1 MIKSFLEE
9 LDSVIARDPAAGGRI
24 GVLFLYP
31 SVHVM
36 LAYRI
41 SHKIWRMG
49 LRFPARFLMQLA
61 RWMTGIEIHPA
72 AQIGRRFFIDHGM
85 GVVIGETAIIGHDV
99 TFYHGVTMGGVLPS
113 VDSDSQRQ
121 IKRHPTIGNDV
132 IVGAGAQVLGPITIG
147 KCARI
152 GANSVVVKDVADGIT
167 VTGIP
172 ARPVAAKKPGD
183 ALTFSAYGTPTDG
196 SMDTRDRAIAG
207 LLDEVQSLRTRLNAI
222 EDTSAHD
229 ADDTAGT
236 GEDKKTSQKS
246 QAKNRAKRPLV

>member
-1 MIKSFLEE
+1 MIKSFLNE
-9 LDSVIARDPAAGGRI
+9 LDAVIARDPAAGSKL

-36 LAYRI
+36 IAYRL
-41 SHKIWRMG
+41 SHKLWRLG
-49 LRFPARFLMQLA
+49 AKFPARFIMQFA
-61 RWMTGIEIHPA
+61 RWFTGIEIHPG

-85 GVVIGETAIIGHDV
+85 GVVIGETAVIGDDV

-121 IKRHPTIGNDV
+121 VKRHPTIGNDV
-132 IVGAGAQVLGPITIG
+132 IVGAGAQVLGAITIG

-172 ARPVAAKKPGD
+172 ARPVSAKKPGENP
-183 ALTFSAYGTPTDG
+183 TFSAYGTPIDG
-196 SMDTRDRAIAG
+196 TIDARDKAIAG
-207 LLDEVQSLRTRLNAI
+207 LLDEVQSLRSRLNAI
-222 EDTSAHD
+222 EEDTQD
-229 ADDTAGT
+229 QDKPQQ
-236 GEDKKTSQKS
+236 GERSKS
-246 QAKNRAKRPLV
+246 EVKRRPV